1 VNGLPARDAYRLWAP
16 TYGDENAVSW
26 LEDRLVA
33 EMTPPLSGLRLLD
46 AGCGTGRRLRGT
58 GAARAV
64 GIDLSPEMLEAGGG
78 DGALL
83 VGDLRALP
91 LADRAFDLIWCRLA
105 IGHVA
110 DCRPVYSELAR
121 VASENARLIVT
132 DFHPQAYAAGH
143 RRSFRDR
150 DGVVREVEHH
160 VHERADHLAAASAAG
175 CHLIDMRAATI
186 GPEVRRFYDEA
197 GRGALYAQHAGL
209 PVVLALAFSRAG

>member
-1 VNGLPARDAYRLWAP
+1 MNGLPARDAYRLWAP
-16 TYGDENAVSW
+16 IYGDENAVSW

-33 EMTPPLSGLRLLD
+33 EMTPPLSGSRLLD

-121 VASENARLIVT
+121 VAAKNARLIVT

-160 VHERADHLAAASAAG
+160 VHERADHLTAASAAG
-175 CHLIDMRAATI
+175 CHLIDMREATV
-186 GPEVRRFYDEA
+186 GAEVRRFYDEA